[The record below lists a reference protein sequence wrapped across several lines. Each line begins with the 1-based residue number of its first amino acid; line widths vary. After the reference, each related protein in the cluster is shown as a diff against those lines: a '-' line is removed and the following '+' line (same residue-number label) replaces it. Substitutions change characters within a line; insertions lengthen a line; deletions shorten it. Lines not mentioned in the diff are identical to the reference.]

1 MKESSQSTEL
11 LQRFLAGS
19 DQLRGT
25 LAGLNENQLD
35 LAFEEGAWN
44 IRQIVHHLSDD
55 GDVYSFV
62 IKRTI
67 ASPGFATRFE
77 GFPGN
82 EPWGCALCTS
92 RRKIDTSLQLIEA
105 HRKSIAELMDSI
117 PEALQME
124 AGFIGEDGKEI
135 KLSIESILMM
145 LIDHMDE
152 HLQTIKN
159 IKIKHNIA

>member
-1 MKESSQSTEL
+1 MKETSQPDEL
-11 LQRFLAGS
+11 LQRFRNGS
-19 DQLRGT
+19 DQLRNS
-25 LAGLNENQLD
+25 LSDLNEDQLN
-35 LAFEEGAWN
+35 LAFEEGAWS

-55 GDVYSFV
+55 GDVYSFI
-62 IKRTI
+62 IKRAI
-67 ASPGFATRFE
+67 ASPGYATRFE

-105 HRKSIAELMDSI
+105 HRKSIAELLESI
-117 PEALQME
+117 PGAMQME

-135 KLSIESILMM
+135 QLSIESILLM